1 MNLNVFI
8 TYSLKPK
15 FYKSGVV
22 IEKHFFDDFF
32 RINFLIK
39 GNDFSCTSISLLNYF
54 SNIIKQDTICFELK
68 KNFIKKEIVF
78 FYEEKLHLTKLGK
91 KYKNFNIWHHLNWLF
106 IKEKNSNPFYSSKI
120 VRNIISI
127 DTKNIHAWKFF
138 TKSLSTE
145 TVLFWKILVISEILG
160 TGDKINNSIINIR
173 KFLFFFSRHLSGLFV
188 NLFAK
193 IFSWILIHRNIDYH
207 FFLRF
212 LNIKN
217 SRNFFLL
224 GVLTSLA

>member
-8 TYSLKPK
+8 AYSLKQK
-15 FYKSGVV
+15 FYKNVG
-22 IEKHFFDDFF
+22 IKEKHFFDDFF

-39 GNDFSCTSISLLNYF
+39 GNDFSCSSINLLNFF

-68 KNFIKKEIVF
+68 KNLLKKEIVF
-78 FYEEKLHLTKLGK
+78 FYQEKVHLFKFWK
-91 KYKNFNIWHHLNWLF
+91 KYKNFSIWHHLNWLF
-106 IKEKNSNPFYSSKI
+106 MKEKNSKTFFSSKI
-120 VRNIISI
+120 IRNTISI

-138 TKSLSTE
+138 TKSLSME
-145 TVLFWKILVISEILG
+145 FISFWKIFVISEIVG

-173 KFLFFFSRHLSGLFV
+173 KFLFFFSKPLSGLFV
-188 NLFAK
+188 NLFAN
-193 IFSWILIHRNIDYH
+193 IFSWNLIHRNNDYH
-207 FFLRF
+207 YFLRF
-212 LNIKN
+212 LKIKN